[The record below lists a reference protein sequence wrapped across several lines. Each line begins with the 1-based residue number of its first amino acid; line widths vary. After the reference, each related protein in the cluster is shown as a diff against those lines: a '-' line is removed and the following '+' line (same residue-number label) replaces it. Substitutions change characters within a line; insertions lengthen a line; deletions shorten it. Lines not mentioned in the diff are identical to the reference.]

1 MLIKNKFYFLYATGF
16 LIYITFVLFFPNQVK
31 AQAWP
36 QKTVRLIIPF
46 TAGGTT
52 DILGRVLAQQLSKVW
67 DQNIIVENKAG
78 ASGNIAAQFVS
89 NSSPDG
95 YTLLLASGSMLTVN
109 PTLYKKLP
117 LNYEKDLIP
126 ITNVAGGP
134 MLITVNSKVPVNNLN
149 DLITLAKTKNLTF
162 GSAGIG
168 SQTHLASENFIFSAN
183 ISATHIPYKGE
194 SAAVIDLASGQ
205 IDFMVLFIS
214 GASGFAK
221 TGQINPLAIAD
232 VKRSKQ
238 LPNIPTATEAGLAGF
253 QNVGWFGLVAPA
265 GTPKSIVDIIQQST
279 VKALNTD
286 AMRTSLEINGL
297 DAIGNTPLEFS
308 QQIKNESKNWAKII
322 QTRNLSAQ

>member
-1 MLIKNKFYFLYATGF
+1 MLIKHKFCFLYATGF

-31 AQAWP
+31 AQTWP
-36 QKTVRLIIPF
+36 QKSVRLIIPF

-52 DILGRVLAQQLSKVW
+52 DILGRVLAQQLSKIW
-67 DQNIIVENKAG
+67 DQNVIVENKAG
-78 ASGNIAAQFVS
+78 ASGNIAAEFVS

-134 MLITVNSKVPVNNLN
+134 MLITVNSKIPVNNLS
-149 DLITLAKTKNLTF
+149 DLISLAKTKNLTF

-221 TGQINPLAIAD
+221 TGQISPLAIAD

-279 VKALNTD
+279 IKALNTD

-322 QTRNLSAQ
+322 QIRNLAAQ

>member
-1 MLIKNKFYFLYATGF
+1 MLIKNKFCFLYATGF
-16 LIYITFVLFFPNQVK
+16 LIYITFILFFPNQVK

-36 QKTVRLIIPF
+36 QKSVRLIIPF

-52 DILGRVLAQQLSKVW
+52 DILGRVLAQQLSKIW
-67 DQNIIVENKAG
+67 DQNVIVENKAG
-78 ASGNIAAQFVS
+78 ASGNIAAEFVS

-134 MLITVNSKVPVNNLN
+134 MLITVNSKVPVNNLS

-183 ISATHIPYKGE
+183 IFATHIPYKGE

-221 TGQINPLAIAD
+221 TRQINPLAIAD

-322 QTRNLSAQ
+322 QIRNLSAQ

>member
-1 MLIKNKFYFLYATGF
+1 MIKNKFYFLYATGF

-238 LPNIPTATEAGLAGF
+238 LPDIPTATEAGLAGF

-279 VKALNTD
+279 VKALNTV

>member
-1 MLIKNKFYFLYATGF
+1 MLIKNKFCFLYATGF

-36 QKTVRLIIPF
+36 QKSVRLIIPF

-52 DILGRVLAQQLSKVW
+52 DILGRVLAQQLSKIW
-67 DQNIIVENKAG
+67 DQNVIVENKAG
-78 ASGNIAAQFVS
+78 ASGNIAAEFVS

-183 ISATHIPYKGE
+183 IFATHIPYKGE

-221 TGQINPLAIAD
+221 TRQINPLAIAD